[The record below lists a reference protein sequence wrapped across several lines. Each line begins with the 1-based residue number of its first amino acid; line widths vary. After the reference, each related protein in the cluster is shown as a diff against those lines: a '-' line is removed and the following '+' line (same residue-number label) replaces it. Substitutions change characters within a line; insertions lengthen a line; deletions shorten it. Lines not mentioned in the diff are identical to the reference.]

1 MATRLVHPG
10 QEQEQTMIAAKLGA
24 HALIT
29 LGASIIVWL
38 VTNLPTTQMI
48 TIWTIFTVAAL
59 AADLLLLTVQPQN
72 LAAQQPR
79 PIAPSLFD
87 LFEEIDD
94 HDPSD
99 FGPMPHQRAN
109 WVHERPSGY
118 DHPHGD

>member
-1 MATRLVHPG
+1 
-10 QEQEQTMIAAKLGA
+10 MIAAKLGA

-59 AADLLLLTVQPQN
+59 TADLLLLTVQPQN

-109 WVHERPSGY
+109 WVHERPSRS